1 MENVSKSFRELRK
14 QGEIK
19 MSIKLLKIQ
28 LEELK
33 EAIILNDNARDDNL
47 EETYEN
53 LQLAMQE
60 IHGNLERILKKSSKK

>member
-1 MENVSKSFRELRK
+1 
-14 QGEIK
+14 

-33 EAIILNDNARDDNL
+33 EAIILNDHAHDDDL

-53 LQLAMQE
+53 LVMQM
-60 IHGNLERILKKSSKK
+60 NYVYDILKVTLKKDSKK

>member
-1 MENVSKSFRELRK
+1 
-14 QGEIK
+14 

-33 EAIILNDNARDDNL
+33 EAIILNDHARDDDL